1 MPSKSDQV
9 IFNKNQS
16 TETNGDSNP
25 DNKNDNI
32 NIVYYQI
39 SIRKITLCLLIITLI
54 LNLLGV
60 IGRGIEFL
68 LGIEETTEIVRLVH
82 VAEEGNL
89 TTWFSAML
97 LLISSILLGVIASAN
112 HQQEKPYVKHWSA
125 FAGIFF
131 LMSLDEA
138 ARIHELTI
146 EPLRSLLGTSG
157 IFHYAWVLI
166 AIPFLFILLVT
177 YWKFIRDLQKRSRL
191 LFIISGVVYVTAA
204 MGMDMIVGYF
214 ISSGS
219 SPRLLEPILITI
231 EELGENLAIVLFI
244 YTLLSHIKS
253 QMNISEIT
261 FRMSCP
267 LRKKSNP
274 SN

>member
-1 MPSKSDQV
+1 MPSKSDQT
-9 IFNKNQS
+9 IFNKNRS
-16 TETNGDSNP
+16 TEPNDISIPEKKPEEINP
-25 DNKNDNI
+25 
-32 NIVYYQI
+32 VYYQI
-39 SIRKITLCLLIITLI
+39 SIRKISLWLTIITLV
-54 LNLLGV
+54 LNFLGV

-89 TTWFSAML
+89 TTWFSALL

-112 HQQEKPYVKHWSA
+112 HQQGKLYVKHWSA
-125 FAGIFF
+125 LAGIFL

-146 EPLRSLLGTSG
+146 EPLRSLFGASG

-166 AIPFLFILLVT
+166 AIPFLFILAVT

-191 LFIISGVVYVTAA
+191 LFILSGVVYVTAA
-204 MGMDMIVGYF
+204 MGMDMVVGYF

-219 SPRLLEPILITI
+219 PPRLLEPILITI

-267 LRKKSNP
+267 LKKESNS